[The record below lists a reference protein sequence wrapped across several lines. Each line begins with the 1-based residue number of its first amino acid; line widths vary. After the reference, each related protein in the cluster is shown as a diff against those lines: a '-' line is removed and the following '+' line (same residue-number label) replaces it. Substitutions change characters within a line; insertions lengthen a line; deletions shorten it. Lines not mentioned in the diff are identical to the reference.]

1 MRKVEVNMKLEEHK
15 KNRIYIVGKA
25 TNLKGRLSTYNKTL
39 EHEVVY
45 YKECKSEKDMNIIE
59 NMVLNKLNMY
69 KEVANHDRFVLPI
82 EKDISFF
89 TNVIDN
95 SIKFFN

>member
-1 MRKVEVNMKLEEHK
+1 
-15 KNRIYIVGKA
+15 
-25 TNLKGRLSTYNKTL
+25 
-39 EHEVVY
+39 
-45 YKECKSEKDMNIIE
+45 
-59 NMVLNKLNMY
+59 MVLNKLNMY